1 MPNPITV
8 ELHKSEQ
15 NQLYFVSFKYK
26 TENNLASMKAYRDT
40 GRKFV
45 SDLKELTEAAWTWI

>member
-8 ELHKSEQ
+8 ELHKSEK
-15 NQLYFVSFKYK
+15 NQLFFVSYKYK
-26 TENNLASMKAYRDT
+26 TENNLASMKAYRDA

-45 SDLKELTEAAWTWI
+45 SDLKMLTEAD